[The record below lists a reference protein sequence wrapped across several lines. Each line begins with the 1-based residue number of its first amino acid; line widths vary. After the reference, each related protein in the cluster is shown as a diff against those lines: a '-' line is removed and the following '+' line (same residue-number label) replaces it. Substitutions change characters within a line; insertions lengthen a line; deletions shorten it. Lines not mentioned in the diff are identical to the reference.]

1 MHMPEAKEQQII
13 AQYDDGFESLDGSGS
28 CDSNKEEPDMSLTAE
43 EYDTAMKSSALHN
56 EPIENSLVIH
66 KSCPKY
72 SKQSDTHVISYC
84 CEHCGSNNQY
94 LTTSQHIPSECSML
108 ITANVNCMNS
118 KNCSLENKRIMKA
131 EDDKSTNLN
140 QSSTFILC

>member
-1 MHMPEAKEQQII
+1 MHMPEAKEQQIT

-43 EYDTAMKSSALHN
+43 EYDTAMKSSPLHN

-72 SKQSDTHVISYC
+72 SKKNDTHVISYC

-108 ITANVNCMNS
+108 ITSNVNCMNS
-118 KNCSLENKRIMKA
+118 KNCSLENKRTMKA
-131 EDDKSTNLN
+131 EDDKSTYLN
-140 QSSTFILC
+140 RSSMFILC